1 MKKVILKNNKT
12 ISIIRQ
18 HPWIFSGAIHKKD
31 EGIQEGDLVYV
42 YDSSDVPLGFG
53 QYHNASIAV
62 RILSFGASE
71 FVPTFWHSKFEAALH
86 LRKSLGLGRE
96 SETNAYRLI
105 HGEGDGLSGLI
116 VDIYDDVAVIQTHTV
131 GMHRCINQIS
141 NAITSL
147 YGENIKHI
155 YNKSKESLPK
165 AYSQNINNSFLLGNK
180 EEVIIKENHILFNIN
195 VVTGQKTGFFLDQ
208 RENRALLTRLARSK
222 TVLNTFCYTGGFS
235 LYALLSGAKKV
246 VSVDSSKKALEELQK
261 NIELNDL
268 GNANH
273 MALEADVIP
282 FLKDLTSD
290 EFDIIILDPPAFAKS
305 LEKRHNAIQA
315 YKRINVLAMQKIKS
329 GGFLLTFSCSQ
340 VVTEELFYHTIVAAG
355 IESQRTIRVIRKLS
369 QGPDHPVSLFHPEGS
384 YLKGLV
390 LEII

>member
-86 LRKSLGLGRE
+86 LRKSLGLGRK

-180 EEVIIKENHILFNIN
+180 EEVIIKENDILFNIN
-195 VVTGQKTGFFLDQ
+195 IVIGQKTGFFLDQ

-235 LYALLSGAKKV
+235 LYALLGGAKKV

-390 LEII
+390 LEVI

>member
-71 FVPTFWHSKFEAALH
+71 FVPTFWHSKFEVALH
-86 LRKSLGLGRE
+86 LRKSLGLGWE

-141 NAITSL
+141 NAIISL

-195 VVTGQKTGFFLDQ
+195 IVTGQKTGFFLDQ

-235 LYALLSGAKKV
+235 LYALLGGAKKV

-390 LEII
+390 LEVI